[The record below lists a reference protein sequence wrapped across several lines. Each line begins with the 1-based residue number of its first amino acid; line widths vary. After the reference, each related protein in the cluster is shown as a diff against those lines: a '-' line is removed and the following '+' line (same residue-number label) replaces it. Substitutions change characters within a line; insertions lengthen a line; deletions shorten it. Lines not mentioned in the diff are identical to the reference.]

1 VNCLG
6 SFYLK
11 KAARVKSGK
20 EFHLIGSD
28 NVRVS
33 LSNQVRLF
41 FEKLSTVRERTVYKH
56 NIFQACWCSHQGQ
69 DSRRPWYQRDSSGD
83 IQVMSW
89 RCCVV
94 SSRKRQQTLVSGPRS

>member
-20 EFHLIGSD
+20 EFHLYESD
-28 NVRVS
+28 NVGVS

-41 FEKLSTVRERTVYKH
+41 FEKLSTVRERTTY
-56 NIFQACWCSHQGQ
+56 NA
-69 DSRRPWYQRDSSGD
+69 
-83 IQVMSW
+83 
-89 RCCVV
+89 
-94 SSRKRQQTLVSGPRS
+94 